1 MSRVCLIFLFTSTS
15 VLATICGTIQGVVHD
30 PSHRPVAGVEVALRA
45 VNSNY
50 EQTTRS
56 SDRGEF
62 EFRAVP
68 VGEYKVRLSHTGFA
82 DAEQSLVVASG
93 TAPVLHVQL
102 KLAQQREAVEVSESA
117 EAVNPQSATPSTLI
131 TRQDIQQTPGADLS
145 NSLAMITN
153 YVPGAYMTHDQLH
166 VRGGHHVTWAI
177 DGIPIPNTKIAI
189 NLGPMIDPK
198 DIDYLEVQR
207 GAYSSEYADPTYGMF
222 NVLPPTALY
231 PNPQIEV

>member
-1 MSRVCLIFLFTSTS
+1 MSVFVVIVGR
-15 VLATICGTIQGVVHD
+15 IQGGVHD
-30 PSHRPVAGVEVALRA
+30 SSHRPVVGVEVRLRA

-50 EQTTRS
+50 EQTAQS
-56 SDRGEF
+56 SDQGEF

-68 VGEYKVRLSHTGFA
+68 VGEYRVRISHTGFA

-102 KLAQQREAVEVSESA
+102 KLAQQRETVEVSESA
-117 EAVNPQSATPSTLI
+117 EALNPQSSMPSTLI

-153 YVPGAYMTHDQLH
+153 YVPGAYMPHDQLH
-166 VRGGHHVTWAI
+166 VSGGHQVTWAI
-177 DGIPIPNTKIAI
+177 DGIPIPNTNIAS
-189 NLGPMIDPK
+189 NVGPMIDPK